1 MALGD
6 LQDLNIDMLMRITT
20 NGGTDVVLDQAAEDG
35 SSAGGG
41 ASSIGGQQ
49 HPTVTTVDLNGAGP
63 LMPAANGP
71 ERYRVKIERVA

>member
-6 LQDLNIDMLMRITT
+6 LQDLNVDMLMRVTT

-35 SSAGGG
+35 SSAGPYVFGVQ
-41 ASSIGGQQ
+41 APAI
-49 HPTVTTVDLNGAGP
+49 TTVDLNGAGP

-71 ERYRVKIERVA
+71 ERYRVRIERVA